1 MLYAGIDEAGY
12 GPMLGPLCVALT
24 VFEAPGCGGVRAD
37 DAPSAV
43 PDLWAALSEGVCR
56 EARQAGSTRVAVND
70 SKRLKGSNSLKT
82 RHPLMHLERGVLGFV
97 HALHPDEGA
106 TNDAALLRAIGAAN
120 KDGADEA
127 LEWYRGD
134 PVALPV
140 STTPDHLQL
149 IGGRLRAVCER
160 AGVRVLD
167 VSARMLDERA
177 FNDRL
182 RDAASKAEVSL
193 GLVGRLIRRVWRSE
207 RAVVAGADHSACVVV
222 DRQSGRM
229 RYAPMLR
236 EFVPEATIRVVR
248 ESEEESVYALA
259 ARDDAG
265 VRREVSVS
273 FRVEAERWHF
283 PVALA
288 SMTAKYVRELSMLR
302 FNRFWCGRYSELKPT
317 AGYVADARRWLADLQ
332 MLSGVSESSLR
343 EMCRRA

>member
-24 VFEAPGCGGVRAD
+24 VFEAPGRSDEGPVD
-37 DAPSAV
+37 T
-43 PDLWAALSEGVCR
+43 PDLWGVLSEGVCR
-56 EARQAGSTRVAVND
+56 EAREAGSTRVAVND
-70 SKRLKGSNSLKT
+70 SKRLKGSNALKT

-97 HALHPDEGA
+97 QALHRDAGVA
-106 TNDAALLRAIGAAN
+106 DDAALLRALGAAN
-120 KDGADEA
+120 KDGEGET

-160 AGVRVLD
+160 AGVSVLD

-177 FNDRL
+177 FNDHL
-182 RDAASKAEVSL
+182 RGATSKAEVTL

-207 RAVVAGADHSACVVV
+207 RAVVTGPDHGACVVV

-236 EFVPEATIRVVR
+236 QFVPEATIRVVR
-248 ESEEESVYALA
+248 ESDEESVYALS
-259 ARDDAG
+259 AREDDG
-265 VRREVSVS
+265 TRREISIS

-332 MLSGVSESSLR
+332 MLSGVPEASLR